1 MKNVSAARVRVVET
15 SGVETRKGRHRCILY
30 CDRIVMKSSE
40 QSRKRVAA
48 RAPIWNAQ
56 EAEIATVT
64 YESYLYT
71 LRNRNRSQKR

>member
-1 MKNVSAARVRVVET
+1 MCPLPAFAWLKRAALKRERGDT
-15 SGVETRKGRHRCILY
+15 GVLY